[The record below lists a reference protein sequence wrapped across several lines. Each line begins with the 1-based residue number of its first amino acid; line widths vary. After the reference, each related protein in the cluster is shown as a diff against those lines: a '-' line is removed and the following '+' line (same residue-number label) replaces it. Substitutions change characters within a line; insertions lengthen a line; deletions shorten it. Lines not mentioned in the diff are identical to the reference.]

1 MSRHGY
7 DDDDDFDIVDA
18 DGWKQYDS
26 YTMRRAPQQPSIHK
40 QLFSRITFCHACAL
54 HFVATQ
60 ARTNI
65 LYSLLGHL
73 QTSPNRGLKRHTLM
87 ERL

>member
-40 QLFSRITFCHACAL
+40 QLFSRITFVMHAHCIAL
-54 HFVATQ
+54 CSNTGAHKHFVQPT
-60 ARTNI
+60 
-65 LYSLLGHL
+65 G
-73 QTSPNRGLKRHTLM
+73 SPPDQPQ
-87 ERL
+87 

>member
-26 YTMRRAPQQPSIHK
+26 YTMRRAPQQLSIHK
-40 QLFSRITFCHACAL
+40 QLFSRITFVMHAHC
-54 HFVATQ
+54 
-60 ARTNI
+60 
-65 LYSLLGHL
+65 
-73 QTSPNRGLKRHTLM
+73 TL
-87 ERL
+87 